1 MATESDRKAATNDSL
16 GNQVVINLYCAS
28 VSYFDHKLNACIY
41 WSSIRINNIA
51 NASHFGSFESFF
63 YTLPDQY
70 F

>member
-41 WSSIRINNIA
+41 WSSI
-51 NASHFGSFESFF
+51 SSFHFCNQSI
-63 YTLPDQY
+63 
-70 F
+70 

>member
-41 WSSIRINNIA
+41 WSFISSYPFIFATNQFDCQRICN
-51 NASHFGSFESFF
+51 SR
-63 YTLPDQY
+63 Q
-70 F
+70 